1 MKKRNIMMAVLILA
15 GSTLLASGC
24 GIGQKDPALS
34 MVTTDTP
41 APTATPE
48 PTPTPVSNL
57 KGKKY
62 TAEDGSF
69 TITVPNKSWK
79 IKAEEENLVS
89 LSSKDQGTIL
99 IEHGKGEDAL
109 SAVLI
114 PDTFDLAVT
123 MEQAGNLSP
132 GVDFEIP
139 DYSIDIVGGT
149 YVYDYT
155 VHYMNAGKNEG
166 VAYTVNHYLLSDN
179 EYYSIIAKAKSESY
193 LADVRESVET
203 FHILTNSPLA
213 AAAPGKTKEEK
224 ASSGQADSADTTADS
239 SVVSQAPASSYE
251 VSDGYYTEE
260 QLESTYQTR
269 TIYRNSDGTPIVI
282 EPDGEGTWYDAFG
295 NSYYFANEEDVYDQN
310 DVDYYWH
317 GEAGDVAFMPVE

>member
-1 MKKRNIMMAVLILA
+1 MKNRNICSLLLVLA
-15 GSTLLASGC
+15 GSALLFSAC

-48 PTPTPVSNL
+48 PTPEEVSNL
-57 KGKKY
+57 KGRKY

-69 TITVPNKSWK
+69 TINVPNKSWK
-79 IKAEEENLVS
+79 IKAEEKDLVS
-89 LSSKDQGTIL
+89 LSSKDQGSIL
-99 IEHGKGEDAL
+99 IEHGKGEEAL
-109 SAVLI
+109 SSVLI

-123 MEQAGNLSP
+123 MEQAGNMSP

-139 DYSIDIVGGT
+139 DYSIDIVGGA
-149 YVYDYT
+149 YVYDFT
-155 VHYMNAGKNEG
+155 VRYMNPGKNDG
-166 VAYTVNHYLLSDN
+166 VAYAVNRYLLSDN
-179 EYYSIIAKAKSESY
+179 EYYGIVAKAKSEKY
-193 LADVRESVET
+193 LEDVRESVET
-203 FHILTNSPLA
+203 FHILTNSALA
-213 AAAPGKTKEEK
+213 AAAPGKTKEE
-224 ASSGQADSADTTADS
+224 AAPAQDTANTTADS
-239 SVVSQAPASSYE
+239 SVVSQSPASSYE
-251 VSDGYYTEE
+251 VDDGYYTDE

-295 NSYYFANEEDVYDQN
+295 NTYYFVNEEDVYDQN